1 MVLLLRYWPHA
12 LLLAAIAFGSVQC
25 SLKQKA
31 RTDLAQYKQSAAEDL
46 ARFQAEAR
54 QQEHRH
60 AADMERIGR
69 ESQERT
75 KEAGD
80 AAYNRAIADV
90 RAGRLRNVWTCPSV
104 SGAGESAG
112 TPDAGADDRGEAI
125 GRVLRIAA
133 ECDSQVKGLQD
144 VIRADRRTQ

>member
-12 LLLAAIAFGSVQC
+12 LLLAAIAFGAVQC

-31 RTDLAQYKQSAAEDL
+31 RTDLAGYRQTAAEEL
-46 ARFQAEAR
+46 ARFQTEAR

-104 SGAGESAG
+104 PGTGEPTGASDE
-112 TPDAGADDRGEAI
+112 GADDRGEAI

-133 ECDSQVKGLQD
+133 ECDATVRGLQD
-144 VIRADRRTQ
+144 VVRADRQQ